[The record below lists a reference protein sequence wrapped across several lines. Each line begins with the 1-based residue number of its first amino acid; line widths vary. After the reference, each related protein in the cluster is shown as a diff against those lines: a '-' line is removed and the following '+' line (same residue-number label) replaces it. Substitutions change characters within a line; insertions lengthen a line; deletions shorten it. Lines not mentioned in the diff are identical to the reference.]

1 MKKALLVSLIIIILT
16 ALIIINSIISYNN
29 NLRVL
34 ELKISNLNNT
44 ITIEE
49 EEIISIQEKLK
60 NLVDEYTD
68 YEKETNEL
76 VVENINPQIVLNMY
90 PELKSSNMYN
100 NLSRQYLKS
109 MRNIKDS
116 KREYNKAVEEYNSLL
131 VTLKGR
137 ILSGGKSL
145 LEYKK

>member
-34 ELKISNLNNT
+34 EVKISNLNNT